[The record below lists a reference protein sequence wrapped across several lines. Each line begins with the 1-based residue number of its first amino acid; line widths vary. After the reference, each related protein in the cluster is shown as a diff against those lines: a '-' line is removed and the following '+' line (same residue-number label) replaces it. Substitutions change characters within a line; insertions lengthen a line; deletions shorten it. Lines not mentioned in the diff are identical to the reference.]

1 MNRVPVRSKVVF
13 HIVDPKKKKKK
24 GKKERKKERLLLEQR
39 LLFLYIFL
47 EMDEESGNLL
57 NIPMFHIHSMMV
69 WKNPINIIFL
79 FLYKSPCWN
88 TSFANW
94 GWLRCAIATVYFVNF
109 GLF

>member
-13 HIVDPKKKKKK
+13 HIVEKKEKKK
-24 GKKERKKERLLLEQR
+24 RKKDRLLLEQR

-47 EMDEESGNLL
+47 EMDEGSGNLL
-57 NIPMFHIHSMMV
+57 NIPVFHIHSMMV

-79 FLYKSPCWN
+79 LLYKSPCWN

-94 GWLRCAIATVYFVNF
+94 G
-109 GLF
+109 